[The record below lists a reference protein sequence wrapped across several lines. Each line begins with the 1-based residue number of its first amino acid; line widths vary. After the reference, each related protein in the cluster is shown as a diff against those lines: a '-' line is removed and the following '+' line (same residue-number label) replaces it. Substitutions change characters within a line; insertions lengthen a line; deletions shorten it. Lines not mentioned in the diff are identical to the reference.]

1 MTTPPN
7 VAILISKPFLEF
19 QKVRKI
25 TQKMSCLM
33 CYMSQKLS
41 CKECYNRPHV
51 LYIFIK
57 ADEKSSSMVMLKHHM
72 SHVTN

>member
-1 MTTPPN
+1 
-7 VAILISKPFLEF
+7 
-19 QKVRKI
+19 
-25 TQKMSCLM
+25 MSCLM